1 MLVDATVVGMF
12 SLFPSFDSILMVSNL
27 LNATMLLLELAAI
40 LKNKWVDEQEDEQE
54 EGEGVQF
61 SHSHLKNDE
70 DDANEKEETVWSW
83 RKCML
88 MLSPSFTVTFL
99 VFGFSASGHL
109 PVFSLCCGLVVL
121 VVLVSLCIPK
131 GVVDESEETTQE
143 DSLP

>member
-1 MLVDATVVGMF
+1 VDATVVGMF

-88 MLSPSFTVTFL
+88 MLSPSFAVTFL
-99 VFGFSASGHL
+99 VFGFSALGHL
-109 PVFSLCCGLVVL
+109 QVFSLCCGLVVL
-121 VVLVSLCIPK
+121 VVLVSLCVPTL
-131 GVVDESEETTQE
+131 SPTTNG
-143 DSLP
+143 LHV